1 MAEQVQGERMARIVL
16 SMLAEP
22 DDLTTGY
29 ILGRHGGV
37 ATLSLVESDHD
48 LTGLG
53 RADVLLW
60 RERLRAQIAPDLM
73 ERVTEAEQHGFGTL
87 IPADREWSAGL
98 DELGDRAPYV
108 LWTQGASS
116 YLATALSDRVTITGA
131 RASTHYGEHVTS
143 ELATGLADE
152 ERVVIAG
159 GACGIDSAAHR
170 SVLAAGGQTI
180 AVLATSLDRRYPAAH
195 TELLDRIGDTG
206 LLVSELPPGAA
217 PSRDRFIGR
226 SRLMAALSGGVVV
239 PEAGVRSGSLT
250 AVFTAHRF
258 GRGIGAVP
266 GPVTSAASNGPNELI
281 KQGIASLVTQPDD
294 VTDLLDANA
303 SEDPSVTRLGSG
315 SGWKQDGSHLGV
327 PCEPRPS
334 GSSTRTC
341 IQIVSH

>member
-1 MAEQVQGERMARIVL
+1 MATLAEQVQGERMARIVL

-48 LTGLG
+48 VTGLG

-60 RERLRAQIAPDLM
+60 RERVRARIAPDLM
-73 ERVTEAEQHGFGTL
+73 ARVTEAEQHGFGTL
-87 IPADREWSAGL
+87 IPADREWPTGL

-116 YLATALSDRVTITGA
+116 LLATALSDRVTITGA
-131 RASTHYGEHVTS
+131 RASTHYGEYVTN
-143 ELATGLADE
+143 ELVMGLADE

-159 GACGIDSAAHR
+159 AAYGIDSAAHR
-170 SVLAAGGQTI
+170 GVLAAGGQTI
-180 AVLATSLDRRYPAAH
+180 AVLATGLDRRYPAAH

-206 LLVSELPPGAA
+206 LLVSELPPGAV
-217 PSRDRFIGR
+217 PTRDRFIAR
-226 SRLMAALSGGVVV
+226 NRLMAALSGGVVI

-250 AVFTAHRF
+250 AVFTAHRL

-266 GPVTSAASNGPNELI
+266 GLVTSAASNGPNELI

-303 SEDPSVTRLGSG
+303 SDDPSVT
-315 SGWKQDGSHLGV
+315 
-327 PCEPRPS
+327 PS
-334 GSSTRTC
+334 WFEIGLEAGRESPGRSL
-341 IQIVSH
+341 